1 MPPVMEHLIRYDSVE
16 CSKVKAVGSKYPKH
30 THEEYVI
37 SANLSGH
44 ERIWFNGRCQ
54 DVFPNQV
61 TLYNPLTV
69 QASEFSPKGA
79 QFLSVHL
86 DAQKIHSLLNDGSQT
101 QTPPN
106 FREGVVCDGALFKS
120 IQDLYESSNSTRQEE
135 ALLVLLGELA
145 RFKDTPVNVIE
156 PVRVSRLIQYMSD
169 HLYEKISLEDLCL
182 EANLSKFHLVRSFKA
197 YTSLPPMQYFN
208 QLRLIEARKRLRA
221 GEQPV
226 RIATD
231 LGFFDQGHLTNAFRK
246 VMGVS
251 PYTYSSMLRHD

>member
-1 MPPVMEHLIRYDSVE
+1 MSPVMEHLIKHESVE
-16 CSKVKAVGSKYPKH
+16 CSKIKAVGSKYPKH

-44 ERIWFNGRCQ
+44 ERIWFNGQYQ
-54 DVFPNQV
+54 DVFPNQI
-61 TLYNPLTV
+61 TIYNPLTI
-69 QASEFSPKGA
+69 QASEFSPRGA

-86 DAQKIHSLLNDGSQT
+86 NAQKISSVLDDGSKT
-101 QTPPN
+101 QALPT
-106 FREGVVCDGALFKS
+106 FREGVACDGALFKS
-120 IQDLYESSNSTRQEE
+120 ILGLYESSHSIQQEE
-135 ALLVLLGELA
+135 ALLVFIGELT
-145 RFKDTPVNVIE
+145 RFKAKPSRGIE
-156 PVRVSRLIQYMSD
+156 PIRVSRLIEYMND
-169 HLYEKISLEDLCL
+169 NLYEEISLEDLCL

-197 YTSLPPMQYFN
+197 YKCLPPMQYFN

-221 GEQPV
+221 GDQPV

-251 PYTYSSMLRHD
+251 PYNYSSMLKHD